1 MEHYKSTLATAAIAA
16 LGLVAAAHV
25 LHPGNYE
32 RTTYPSRPVATVA
45 SQASAWVNPPANL
58 PVAETALLDTTPA
71 SEVAAPAKVAAI
83 PVAWTSAS
91 APLQAAEVAPAREPR
106 RKAANAR
113 RHKMAQRQARLRQAA
128 LARPAA
134 QPVEAAPATAKPQAN
149 RIDPIGDLIR
159 GLGLGSDS

>member
-16 LGLVAAAHV
+16 FGLVAAAHV

-45 SQASAWVNPPANL
+45 LQDSSWVNPPSAP
-58 PVAETALLDTTPA
+58 PVAGVA
-71 SEVAAPAKVAAI
+71 SVAADRIATAKAEPV
-83 PVAWTSAS
+83 PVAWTSAT
-91 APLQAAEVAPAREPR
+91 APLRTAEASPAPEPR
-106 RKAANAR
+106 RKVAHTR
-113 RHKMAQRQARLRQAA
+113 RHKVAQRPARLAQAD
-128 LARPAA
+128 LSRPASP
-134 QPVEAAPATAKPQAN
+134 PVEAAPATQKAQPS